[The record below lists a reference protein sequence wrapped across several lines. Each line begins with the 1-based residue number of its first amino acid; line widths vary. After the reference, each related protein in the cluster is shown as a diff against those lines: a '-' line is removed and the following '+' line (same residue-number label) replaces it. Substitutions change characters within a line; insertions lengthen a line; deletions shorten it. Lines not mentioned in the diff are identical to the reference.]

1 MTGYDTMPV
10 TVARATNDI
19 RHHLWALYFLSRTLP
34 ATTVVELGVRSGDST
49 RAFLAAAED
58 IGTNTMGEK
67 AFVYSFDQAGDAYD
81 VKSVTESYGIPHFG
95 DRWTCKKSHSIL
107 AAMGFGEWSVD
118 LVFVDTDH
126 SFDLTQ
132 NEIKAWHTKVRPGG
146 IMAFHDVG
154 LDEPG
159 RDGVS
164 PAIRE
169 FMAGQF
175 GRYWTYEEHRHVAEG
190 DCGLG
195 WMTRAK

>member
-1 MTGYDTMPV
+1 MTGYDTMPIV
-10 TVARATNDI
+10 CERATNDI
-19 RHHLWALYFLSRTLP
+19 RHHLWSLYFLARTLP

-49 RAFLAAAED
+49 RAFLAAAND
-58 IGTNTMGEK
+58 VGG
-67 AFVYSFDQAGDAYD
+67 AAHVHSFDIADDAYR
-81 VKSVTESYGIPHFG
+81 VKEVTESYGIPHFG
-95 DRWTCKKSHSIL
+95 DRWTCKKSHSIV

-118 LVFVDTDH
+118 LVFIDTDH
-126 SFDLTQ
+126 SLDLTT
-132 NEIKAWHTKVRPGG
+132 NEIKAWHTRVRPGG

-195 WMTRAK
+195 WMTRCK